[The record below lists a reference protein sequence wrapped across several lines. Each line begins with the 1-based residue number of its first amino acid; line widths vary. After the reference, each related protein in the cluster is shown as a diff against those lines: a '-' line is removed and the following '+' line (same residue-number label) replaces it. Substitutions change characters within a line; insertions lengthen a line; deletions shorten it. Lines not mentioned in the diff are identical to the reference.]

1 MKGIDKMDRF
11 SFEDINMDLNESEI
25 NCDRKLFVAETRPQ
39 IKDLDNLPIPDRS
52 LIDYGK
58 YSEFIGISMVK
69 NAIVIQA
76 TRGCP
81 YMCAYCHK
89 IWPKTHVVRSAEH
102 IFNEVKLYY
111 DMGYRRFAFIDD
123 IFNLDS
129 KNSSRFFKMVIDN
142 GLKIHIFFPNGIR
155 GDILNKEYIDLM
167 VEAGVVEVPLALE
180 TASPRLQKLIG
191 KNLIIEKLNENAR
204 YIAEKYPHVIL
215 ELFTIHG
222 IPTETE
228 EEANMTLEFI
238 KSIKWLHFPYVNIL
252 RLYPNTE
259 LAEIAMK
266 NGVTLEQIENAI
278 PLAFHEI
285 PDTLP
290 FTKGFTR
297 SYQSKVLYE
306 YILNKERLLKV
317 IPFQRRIL
325 TEDELVQK
333 YDSYLPI
340 KIGSFNELLNIAGIK
355 KDELDTT
362 GFIDDDF
369 ATVVDPTS
377 KMKKI
382 FGTKEEN
389 PQALRI
395 LFLDLSQFF
404 NSENSSKLYDM
415 VETPLGH
422 MYLLTY
428 LYNKLGT
435 GVYGKIAKSRIDFDS
450 YEELKLLLEEFKP
463 DVIGL
468 RTLTYHKDFF
478 HNVTSLIR
486 QWGYDVPMIAGGPY
500 ATSSYETLL
509 KDKNVDL
516 AILGEGE
523 ETLLEVIEKI
533 IANNKKL
540 PDNESLKKIK
550 GIAFE
555 Y

>member
-1 MKGIDKMDRF
+1 MERF
-11 SFEDINMDLNESEI
+11 SFEDIDLNNNENDCLCSSKI
-25 NCDRKLFVAETRPQ
+25 FVTQTRPQ

-52 LIDYGK
+52 LVDYAK

-69 NAIVIQA
+69 NTIVIQA

-81 YMCAYCHK
+81 YKCAYCHK

-111 DMGYRRFAFIDD
+111 DMGYKRFAFIDD
-123 IFNLDS
+123 IFNLNS
-129 KNSSRFFKMVIDN
+129 KNSSDFFNMVIDN

-155 GDILNKEYIDLM
+155 GDILTKEYIDLM
-167 VEAGVVEVPLALE
+167 VKAGVVEVPLALE

-191 KNLIIEKLNENAR
+191 KNLVIEKLSENAK
-204 YIAEKYPHVIL
+204 YIAQKYPHVIL

-228 EEANMTLEFI
+228 EEANTTIEFI
-238 KSIKWLHFPYVNIL
+238 KSIEWLHFPYVNIL

-259 LAEIAMK
+259 LADIAIE
-266 NGVTLEQIENAI
+266 NGVTLEQIERAI

-290 FTKGFTR
+290 FSKGFTR
-297 SYQSKVLYE
+297 SYQSKIMYE

-317 IPFQRRIL
+317 IPFQRKIM
-325 TEDELVQK
+325 TEDEVVQK

-340 KIGSFNELLNIAGIK
+340 KISSFDGLLSIAGITR
-355 KDELDTT
+355 DELDTE

-369 ATVVDPTS
+369 GAVANPNN
-377 KMKKI
+377 KMEEI
-382 FGTKEEN
+382 FGIKQSNTD
-389 PQALRI
+389 ALRV

-404 NSENSSKLYDM
+404 LSENTNKLYDL

-428 LYNKLGT
+428 LYNKLGSK
-435 GVYGKIAKSRIDFDS
+435 VQGKIAKSRIDFDS
-450 YEELKLLLEEFKP
+450 YEELKTLINDFKP
-463 DVIGL
+463 DVIGI

-478 HNVTSLIR
+478 HNVISLIR
-486 QWGYDVPMIAGGPY
+486 QWAVEVPIIAGGPY

-523 ETLLEVIEKI
+523 KTLCEIIEKI
-533 IANNKKL
+533 IDNNNKL
-540 PDNESLKKIK
+540 PDRETLEKIQ
-550 GIAFE
+550 GIAFA